1 MKGTCPFILR
11 CNPSLTLCGPAVQST
26 AQVGHFECYKRF
38 PFNTFDK
45 HCDDNE
51 GRLHCCV
58 AGRRVRRPAAFAA
71 PDLPISFYLLRFCF
85 CFCCNINCVTGQ
97 RVRRPAAFAAHVTGG
112 KLSAPS
118 TLSDTFSIIIIM
130 ILLLIISITIIIA
143 MDLLR
148 CRSISSTS

>member
-58 AGRRVRRPAAFAA
+58 AGRRVRQLAAFAA

-97 RVRRPAAFAAHVTGG
+97 RVRRPAAFAAPVTGG

-118 TLSDTFSIIIIM
+118 TLSD
-130 ILLLIISITIIIA
+130 ILHPHSDHHDHDYRYHGGEG
-143 MDLLR
+143 M
-148 CRSISSTS
+148 